1 MSKSPRIALLAGAA
15 GLAVAL
21 VGPLLAQPAHKNH
34 APAKPPHAAQ
44 AAAPTA
50 PVAAPKL
57 GLGREALPAEI
68 KAWSIGVRPDGQGL
82 PAGKGTVRQGDEL
95 FQAQCA
101 ACHGE
106 FGQGNGRWPVL
117 AGGQGSLKDDRPEK
131 TIGSFWP
138 DLSTVFD
145 YIHRA
150 MPYGNAQS
158 LQPDEVY
165 ALTAYLLYL
174 NDIVKD
180 EDFELSDKNF
190 TSIKLPNAAAFYDD
204 DRETTE
210 KAFWGKQPC
219 MKDCK
224 SEVKITGRATV
235 LDVTPDS
242 KTAPKVD

>member
-34 APAKPPHAAQ
+34 APAKPPYAAQ
-44 AAAPTA
+44 AATPAAP
-50 PVAAPKL
+50 AAVPKL
-57 GLGREALPAEI
+57 GLGREALPEEL

-82 PAGKGTVRQGDEL
+82 PPGKGTVRQGDEL

-210 KAFWGKQPC
+210 KGFWGKQPC

>member
-21 VGPLLAQPAHKNH
+21 VGPLLAQPAQKNH
-34 APAKPPHAAQ
+34 VPAKPLHAVQ
-44 AAAPTA
+44 APVPAAPA
-50 PVAAPKL
+50 AAPKL
-57 GLGREALPAEI
+57 GLGREALPAELN
-68 KAWSIGVRPDGQGL
+68 AWSIGVRPDGQGL
-82 PAGKGTVRQGDEL
+82 PPGKGTVRQGDEL

>member
-15 GLAVAL
+15 GLVVAL
-21 VGPLLAQPAHKNH
+21 VGPLLAQPAQKNH
-34 APAKPPHAAQ
+34 APAKPPHAAP
-44 AAAPTA
+44 AAAPAA
-50 PVAAPKL
+50 PAAAPKL
-57 GLGREALPAEI
+57 GLGREALPAEL

-82 PAGKGTVRQGDEL
+82 PPGKGTARQGDEL

-117 AGGQGSLKDDRPEK
+117 AGGLGSLKDDRPEK

-190 TSIKLPNAAAFYDD
+190 TSVKLPNAAAFYDD

-219 MKDCK
+219 MTDCK

>member
-21 VGPLLAQPAHKNH
+21 VGPLLAQPAQKNH
-34 APAKPPHAAQ
+34 GPAKPPHAAP
-44 AAAPTA
+44 AAP
-50 PVAAPKL
+50 APKL
-57 GLGREALPAEI
+57 GLGREALPAEL

-82 PAGKGTVRQGDEL
+82 PPGKGTVRQGDEL

-190 TSIKLPNAAAFYDD
+190 TSVKLPNAAAFYDD

-210 KAFWGKQPC
+210 KSFWGKQPC